1 MELFLGIGG
10 VEDLW
15 GEFNI
20 IVGDNCGVKVENS
33 VFVGFCVY
41 LWGENSFCVVII

>member
-1 MELFLGIGG
+1 M
-10 VEDLW
+10 
-15 GEFNI
+15 

-41 LWGENSFCVVII
+41 LWGENSF